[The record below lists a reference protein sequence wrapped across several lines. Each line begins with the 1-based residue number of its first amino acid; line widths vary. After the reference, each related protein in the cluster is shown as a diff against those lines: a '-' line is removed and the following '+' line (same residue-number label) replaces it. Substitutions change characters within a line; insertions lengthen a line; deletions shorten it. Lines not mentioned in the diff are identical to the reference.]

1 MTSFEVNSLPLNF
14 NDLNLTTTEMNIKQL
29 LSSTFVITFISISS
43 FAQSS
48 CLSISSHCFNASAS
62 DGSGNGKNGTSVGNP
77 VYTIDRNGK
86 PSSAMLFDG
95 INDNVELPTG
105 TDYALDNVTYA
116 CWVYV
121 NQLPNSGTSNSI
133 IAVGNAGGDVHI
145 LLNNH
150 PRFGFYG
157 FSAGCYNRIGGAFRS
172 ITGTMPQLNQW
183 YHLALTRTNESV
195 SLYVNGVLNGTT
207 TFTSSKPNYSTPVE
221 ALIGRRH
228 TNQQFFNGKIDDVR
242 FYDCAKTAAEIANIY
257 KLYSCNDTC
266 KYSVTTYDTIT
277 VRDTVLVMKYDTITI
292 YDTIIVRDT
301 IIIGVDDSK
310 QNENKIYVFPIPSN
324 DKVTIDLSEYK
335 QDVQFDLYDVYG
347 RVLDS
352 GSLGS
357 VSSFSIQLPMTA
369 GQYILR
375 VSEEGETILNS
386 RLIKQ

>member
-1 MTSFEVNSLPLNF
+1 MKKLNSLL
-14 NDLNLTTTEMNIKQL
+14 LTVALVL
-29 LSSTFVITFISISS
+29 LSISS
-43 FAQSS
+43 FAQST
-48 CLSISSHCFNASAS
+48 CLPISSHCFNASAS
-62 DGSGNGKNGTSVGNP
+62 DGSGNAKNGTAIGNP

-121 NQLPNSGTSNSI
+121 SQLPSSGTSSSI
-133 IAVGNAGGDVHI
+133 VAVGNAGGDVNI
-145 LLNNH
+145 VLNNH

-172 ITGTMPQLNQW
+172 ITGKMPALNQW

-207 TFTSSKPNYSTPVE
+207 TFASSKPNYATPVE

-228 TNQQFFNGKIDDVR
+228 TNQQYFNGKIDDVR
-242 FYDCAKTAAEIANIY
+242 FYDCAKTASEISSIY
-257 KLYSCNDTC
+257 KMYSCNDTC
-266 KYSVTTYDTIT
+266 KYTFTTYDTVTVYDTLQITKYDTIT
-277 VRDTVLVMKYDTITI
+277 V

-301 IIIGVDDSK
+301 IIIGIDDLTKSDT
-310 QNENKIYVFPIPSN
+310 KIYVFPIPSN
-324 DKVTIDLSEYK
+324 DKVTVDLSELK
-335 QDVQFDLYDVYG
+335 TNIEFILYDRWG
-347 RVLDS
+347 RIVDG
-352 GSLGS
+352 GSLGL
-357 VSSFSIQLPMTA
+357 VSSFIIQLPATA
-369 GQYILR
+369 GVYILR
-375 VSEEGETILNS
+375 VIEKGETIFNS